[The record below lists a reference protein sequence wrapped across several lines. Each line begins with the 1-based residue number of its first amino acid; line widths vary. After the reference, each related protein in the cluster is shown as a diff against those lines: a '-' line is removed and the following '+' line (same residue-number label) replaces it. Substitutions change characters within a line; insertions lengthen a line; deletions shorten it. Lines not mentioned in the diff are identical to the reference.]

1 MEYATEPTPFT
12 APLFVVW
19 RVVDGKRKGR
29 VVVDLRALNKV
40 VVPDNYPLPRQDEV
54 IRSLRGATYITAIN
68 VSSFFFQF
76 AVRRGHRH
84 RFTVTSH
91 RGLERF
97 IVAPMGFRNSPAPK
111 KNTSDTSKSS
121 SAYSND

>member
-40 VVPDNYPLPRQDEV
+40 VVLDNYPLPRQDEV
-54 IRSLRGATYITAIN
+54 IRSLRGTTHITVIDAL
-68 VSSFFFQF
+68 SFFF
-76 AVRRGHRH
+76 
-84 RFTVTSH
+84 
-91 RGLERF
+91 
-97 IVAPMGFRNSPAPK
+97 
-111 KNTSDTSKSS
+111 
-121 SAYSND
+121 